1 MFKQCLFGLDKASGY
16 KEWSIEAREYVNL
29 ITDEPE
35 VSLTVR
41 HGKVGGK
48 ITMKQDFN
56 PVGKQGRTSY
66 EQAVLEARAKI
77 KKQMDKGYRAT
88 TEELENLPLLAM
100 LAADYKKAGHRVDW
114 ANGVHISDKLDGLR
128 MVAKCV
134 VTMGIKHVVLESRT
148 GQQFH
153 LPHIQRELFD
163 VMEVGDVYDGEAYL
177 HGECLEDITSAVGRT
192 DTQKS
197 VDAAQ
202 RKVEK
207 TLKVVQGLL
216 LQGLVPH
223 IKQVEEYE
231 LAVEELEHA
240 KHIHWLRPNLQYVLF
255 DIPSDKPWHERLY
268 DLAVVTTLLESPFLW
283 SVNYTHTYNLA
294 DLKPLHDDAVRRG
307 YEGVMLRNLDGMYE
321 SGKRSAD
328 LQKYKEMISAEF
340 LIVDIIPAKDDGC
353 VYVLMNDINNSTFNC
368 AYGTMFDR
376 ANALQN
382 KEARIGRWMTVDY
395 QSRFKKTLLP
405 QFGVGKLI
413 RNGSVVNGQF
423 VPSE

>member
-1 MFKQCLFGLDKASGY
+1 MFEQRLFGLDKAGGY
-16 KEWSIEAREYVNL
+16 KEWSIEAREYVNS

-88 TEELENLPLLAM
+88 TEELESLPLLAM
-100 LAADYKKAGHRVDW
+100 LAGDHKKVGHRVDW
-114 ANGVHISDKLDGLR
+114 ANGVDISDKLDGLR

-134 VTMGIKHVVLESRT
+134 MLGGVKQVILESRT
-148 GQQFH
+148 GQVFY
-153 LPHIQRELFD
+153 LPHISAELFN
-163 VMEVGDVYDGEAYL
+163 VMSVGDVYDGEAYL
-177 HGECLEDITSAVGRT
+177 HGECLEDITSAVGRA

-197 VDAAQ
+197 VDAAR
-202 RKVEK
+202 RKVAK
-207 TLKVVQGLL
+207 TLKIIQDLGSEA
-216 LQGLVPH
+216 GEHP
-223 IKQVEEYE
+223 EENQDYE
-231 LAVEELEHA
+231 LALEEFAHA
-240 KHIHWLRPNLQYVLF
+240 LHIHELRPKLQYVLF
-255 DIPSDKPWHERLY
+255 DIPSDKPWHDRLI
-268 DLAVVTTLLESPFLW
+268 DLVIVTTSLESPFLW
-283 SVNYTHTYNLA
+283 AVSYTRTYNSA
-294 DLKPLHDDAVRRG
+294 DLKLLHDDAVRRG
-307 YEGVMLRNLDGMYE
+307 YEGVMLRNRYGLYE

-353 VYVLMNDINNSTFNC
+353 VYVLLNDINSSTFNC

-376 ANALQN
+376 ADALQN
-382 KEARIGRWMTVDY
+382 KEERINRWMTVDY

-413 RNGSVVNGQF
+413 RNGTVVDGQF
-423 VPSE
+423 VPAE

>member
-1 MFKQCLFGLDKASGY
+1 MFEQRLLGLDKNGGY
-16 KEWSIEAREYVNL
+16 KEWSIEAREYVNS

-35 VSLTVR
+35 VSLTIR

-48 ITMKQDFN
+48 TTVKQEFN

-88 TEELENLPLLAM
+88 VEELETLPLLAM
-100 LAADYKKAGHRVDW
+100 LAADYKNAKHRIRWEFGVD
-114 ANGVHISDKLDGLR
+114 ISDKLDGLR

-134 VTMGIKHVVLESRT
+134 LTEGIKQVVLESRT
-148 GQQFH
+148 GQVFY
-153 LPHIQRELFD
+153 LPHISQELFE
-163 VMEVGDVYDGEAYL
+163 VMSVGEVYDGEAYL

-197 VDAAQ
+197 IDAAQ
-202 RKVEK
+202 RKVDK
-207 TLKVVQGLL
+207 TLKVVQALM
-216 LQGLVPH
+216 LQMGEHP
-223 IKQVEEYE
+223 EENQAYE
-231 LAVEELEHA
+231 LALEELAHA
-240 KHIHWLRPNLQYVLF
+240 QHIHELRPKLQYVLF
-255 DIPSDKPWHERLY
+255 DIPSDKPWFERLI
-268 DLAVVTTLLESPFLW
+268 DLAMVTASLDSPFLW
-283 SVNYTHTYNLA
+283 AVSYTRTYNVA
-294 DLKPLHDDAVRRG
+294 DLKALHDDAVRRG
-307 YEGVMLRNLDGMYE
+307 YEGVMLRNRYGKYE

-340 LIVDIIPAKDDGC
+340 LIVDIVPAKDDGC
-353 VYVLMNDINNSTFNC
+353 VYILMNDVNNSPFSC

-376 ANALQN
+376 ANALAN
-382 KEARIGRWMTVDY
+382 KEERIGRWMTVDY